1 MLRHITTREKRIT
14 LDMMERV
21 KAVKRTSPERDL
33 LCAPWRGRA
42 VANSPTLRLDESTVN
57 ADSQKSKRGGK
68 KWAMSN
74 VRQGGKNKQNKP
86 TSKPEMK
93 TKQSWS
99 QSKPNAAEAK
109 G

>member
-1 MLRHITTREKRIT
+1 
-14 LDMMERV
+14 MMERM

-68 KWAMSN
+68 KWCN
-74 VRQGGKNKQNKP
+74 EQCKTKWKNKQNKP